1 MFIED
6 YRAGAYETQTGFKS
20 FIPSPINSSWEWRN
34 TRINTLLEKANM
46 ELGSLNA
53 YAELIPNIDI
63 YIRMHIH
70 VEANKSSKIEGTKT
84 TIEEDML
91 PLMEVDPEKR
101 DDVQEVQNYIAA
113 LQYGVE
119 RITKDGF
126 PVSSRLIREIHRCL
140 MNGVRGEFKTPGEFR
155 LSQNW
160 IGGSMPS
167 KAAYVP
173 PAHIHIPQLMSD
185 LEQFIH
191 NDSIDVPMLVK
202 AALVH
207 YQFESIHPFLDGN
220 GRTGRILIPLMLL
233 HEGLLKKPCFYISEY
248 FDLHRTEYYDAL
260 NRVRTHND
268 LLGWLLFF
276 LEASVSTAEEA
287 RKKFS
292 NAVAFVGETSRIARQ
307 LSGKTDNL
315 MRVLDVFFEK
325 PVQTAIQLAST
336 LELSTQTV
344 NRALNQ
350 LIQENLIE
358 EKTGNARNRV
368 FVCKGYLDI
377 FQA

>member
-1 MFIED
+1 
-6 YRAGAYETQTGFKS
+6 
-20 FIPSPINSSWEWRN
+20 
-34 TRINTLLEKANM
+34 M
-46 ELGSLNA
+46 ELGSRYA
-53 YAELIPNIDI
+53 YAELIPNIDV

-91 PLMEVDPEKR
+91 PLMDVDPEKR

-119 RITKDGF
+119 RITNDGF
-126 PVSSRLIREIHRCL
+126 PVSSRLI
-140 MNGVRGEFKTPGEFR
+140 GVKF
-155 LSQNW
+155 
-160 IGGSMPS
+160 
-167 KAAYVP
+167 
-173 PAHIHIPQLMSD
+173 
-185 LEQFIH
+185 
-191 NDSIDVPMLVK
+191 IDVPMLVK

-233 HEGLLKKPCFYISEY
+233 NEGILKKPCFSISEY
-248 FDLHRTEYYDAL
+248 FDSHRTEYYDAL

-315 MRVLDVFFEK
+315 MRVIGVFFEK
-325 PVQTAIQLAST
+325 PVQTAIQLADT

-344 NRALNQ
+344 NRALNR
-350 LIQENLIE
+350 LIRENLIE

-368 FVCKGYLDI
+368 FVSKGYLDI